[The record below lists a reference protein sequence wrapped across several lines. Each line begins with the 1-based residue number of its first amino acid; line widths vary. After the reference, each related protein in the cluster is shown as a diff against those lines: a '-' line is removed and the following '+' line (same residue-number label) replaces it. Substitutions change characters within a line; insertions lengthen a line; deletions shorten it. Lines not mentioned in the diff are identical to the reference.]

1 MHVGMLTAPF
11 GNEDLETVVKFA
23 SEAGLAALEIACRP
37 GTVHLDVEDYDAAKV
52 TDMVKAAGLEISS
65 LACYVNITDGDPAER
80 EKNRG
85 ALRKALEACVAMEV
99 DTLCCIA
106 GLPPEGKSR
115 EETIA
120 EEAGPFFN
128 ELCRDAAGGGVNVA
142 MENWFAT
149 NIQHLGHWDQIFEVC
164 PAANFGL
171 NYDPSHLVWMGIDYL
186 YAVEKF
192 APRIFHTHAKDTE
205 ICEHVLRYRGNQDTD
220 HFRYVTPGYGVIDW
234 GEYVARLRDNGYDGV
249 LSIEHEDRAFGREEG
264 FVKGL
269 RHLQQFC

>member
-11 GNEDLETVVKFA
+11 GNEDLETVVSFA
-23 SEAGLAALEIACRP
+23 SEAGFAALEIACRP
-37 GTVHLDVEDYDAAKV
+37 GTVHLDVESYEAAKV
-52 TDMVKAAGLEISS
+52 TDMVKSAGLEISS

-80 EKNRG
+80 GKNRD
-85 ALRKALEACVAMEV
+85 ALKQALEACVAMEV

-120 EEAGPFFN
+120 EDAGPFFN
-128 ELCRDAAGGGVNVA
+128 ELCRDAAGGGINVA

-164 PAANFGL
+164 PATNFGL

-192 APRIFHTHAKDTE
+192 AARIFHTHAKDTE
-205 ICEHVLRYRGNQDTD
+205 IREHVLRYRGNQDMD